1 MLFVIIGLFGDHS
14 TPAPAPAPA
23 PAPVPAPRPVPAPA
37 PVAPLTTDD
46 ELAGT
51 YYKGTFLVGSQI
63 QPGTYS
69 TQGPTTQDDGQW
81 ARLSNTTGDPTAV
94 IAHGIVNGPT
104 TVTIL
109 PTDAAF
115 QTTGDVVWVKVQIP
129 APAPVPA
136 PAPQPAPKPEP
147 VPQAEPASASTLPT
161 TFGEGTYLVGSQ
173 IAPGTYQT
181 PGTTTEFGGGWYR
194 LSGTTGDHSEI
205 IAVDSV
211 EGPATMTV
219 LPTDHAVKFIG
230 GGITGPRSRNR
241 PHRPGAP
248 RSPTGGARQVRPEDP
263 AICVRAKS
271 CDETGSA
278 ASSPAA
284 TATGHSDSSRPPAP
298 LPDAPDRQRTGECLA
313 DESPRGARG
322 HVEPGPASPP
332 PP

>member
-1 MLFVIIGLFGDHS
+1 MTAIISPGSTAYPTADPVTGMTADPAATHPAGLGPTHPPLPPVLPPPVPPPAGPRPSWYQQKRYAFPLILLVLFVIIGLFGDHS

-23 PAPVPAPRPVPAPA
+23 PVPAPAPRSVPAPA

-81 ARLSNTTGDPTAV
+81 ARLSTTTGDPTAV

-136 PAPQPAPKPEP
+136 PAPQPAPKPKPGPEP

-230 GGITGPRSRNR
+230 GGITWTKIS
-241 PHRPGAP
+241 
-248 RSPTGGARQVRPEDP
+248 
-263 AICVRAKS
+263 
-271 CDETGSA
+271 
-278 ASSPAA
+278 
-284 TATGHSDSSRPPAP
+284 
-298 LPDAPDRQRTGECLA
+298 
-313 DESPRGARG
+313 
-322 HVEPGPASPP
+322 
-332 PP
+332 